1 MTSDTNNNNCTYTKR
16 IWCIFEIFSAVRG
29 NIPVTLI
36 MPQLELE
43 QEMETLTEMVH
54 ACRVDAWQATASVKA
69 DEEKIKTKILH
80 ELKSFKHVNETVEK
94 ALWIE
99 MIKMFKDRKD
109 KASFRQSSSAF
120 LDPQQI
126 ACVVSL

>member
-1 MTSDTNNNNCTYTKR
+1 
-16 IWCIFEIFSAVRG
+16 
-29 NIPVTLI
+29 
-36 MPQLELE
+36 
-43 QEMETLTEMVH
+43 METLTEMVH